1 MPYSRHTILSVHNH
15 STARSGVPFFASK
28 FPEDFSTYIGFF
40 AESQVM
46 LELTTLVNPRTQ
58 TQPFC
63 RHLNQRAFL
72 DVLRRDIGEFI
83 PAGAT

>member
-1 MPYSRHTILSVHNH
+1 
-15 STARSGVPFFASK
+15 
-28 FPEDFSTYIGFF
+28 
-40 AESQVM
+40 M

-63 RHLNQRAFL
+63 RHLHQRAFL